1 MTPYSC
7 LPAHP
12 QTQPSIVI
20 LSLGAVG
27 SNATLPSHNPRD
39 ARLARE
45 GVPLSRGSSTGHAV
59 HGAVR
64 LSHVC
69 GAPGCLRTAGYPG
82 LPPTLF
88 FSVCK
93 ADERGSSLARST
105 TARDV
110 TGPKAHPSLAGKPV
124 VLCSVA
130 WPVTEGGGVS
140 TRKANPTSPR
150 QIHRTV
156 TWPDRRVDGLV
167 LARPCAARSVE
178 CGAEA
183 ERGNRQ

>member
-1 MTPYSC
+1 MPPSASADSHPSSSSPSAPLDRMRPFLPTIRATRVSQEKASPCPAVVVLGTLSTELCGC
-7 LPAHP
+7 L
-12 QTQPSIVI
+12 
-20 LSLGAVG
+20 
-27 SNATLPSHNPRD
+27 
-39 ARLARE
+39 
-45 GVPLSRGSSTGHAV
+45 
-59 HGAVR
+59 
-64 LSHVC
+64 VC